1 MTLLIALLSAPAMAQ
16 DSSWSRGMSLH
27 LQGGGNPITDESVGT
42 LYPELA
48 RNGGLRF
55 GYSLGPS
62 LELLATAK
70 GSTRSR
76 SLYTFTADSDAY
88 IGTRVNTFSYG
99 AGARVVHDSTFHPYA
114 AAQLQ
119 LFQVGVRLDGDEEA
133 DDNLDQSVSRGFAP
147 GATGALGLE
156 LRPQPDWQVQP
167 SLFLEGGYTWS
178 LSSAVGDL
186 GTAQAKGLNMQAGVG
201 LRF

>member
-1 MTLLIALLSAPAMAQ
+1 MTLLIALLSAPAFAQ
-16 DSSWSRGMSLH
+16 DSSWSKGVSLH
-27 LQGGGNPITDESVGT
+27 LMGGGNPITEESVGA

-48 RNGGLRF
+48 RNGGLRL
-55 GYSLGPS
+55 GYSLSPN
-62 LELLATAK
+62 LELMATAK

-76 SLYTFTADSDAY
+76 SLYTFTGDADTFF
-88 IGTRVNTFSYG
+88 GTRVNSFSYG

-133 DDNLDQSVSRGFAP
+133 DDNLDSSVSRGFAP

-156 LRPQPDWQVQP
+156 LRPQPDWDMQP
-167 SLFLEGGYTWS
+167 SLFVEGGYTWS

-186 GTAQAKGLNMQAGVG
+186 GTAQYKGLNMQAGVG
-201 LRF
+201 VRF